1 MEFVKVA
8 RVSDVAPGVGLRV
21 DIGDE
26 SIAIFNLDGEFYAI
40 GDVCTHEET
49 SLADGDVFGD
59 IVECPLHG
67 AEFDIKSGKALS
79 LPAVLPVPTYT
90 VRVEGDDILV
100 DPEPSAE
107 H

>member
-26 SIAIFNLDGEFYAI
+26 AIAIFNLDGEFYAI

-59 IVECPLHG
+59 VVECPLHG
-67 AEFDIKSGKALS
+67 AEFDIRSGKALS
-79 LPAVLPVPTYT
+79 LPAVLPVPTYA

-100 DPEPSAE
+100 DPEPRD
-107 H
+107 

>member
-8 RVSDVAPGVGLRV
+8 RVGDVAPGVGLRV

-26 SIAIFNLDGEFYAI
+26 AIAIFNLDGEFYAI

-59 IVECPLHG
+59 VVECPLHG

-79 LPAVLPVPTYT
+79 LPAVLPVPTYA
-90 VRVEGDDILV
+90 VRVDGDDILV
-100 DPEPSAE
+100 NPEPHE
-107 H
+107 

>member
-1 MEFVKVA
+1 MAFVKVA

-21 DIGDE
+21 DLGDE
-26 SIAIFNLDGEFYAI
+26 AIAIFNLDGEFYAI

-59 IVECPLHG
+59 VVECPLHG

-79 LPAVLPVPTYT
+79 LPAVLPVPTYA

-100 DPEPSAE
+100 DPEPRE
-107 H
+107 

>member
-26 SIAIFNLDGEFYAI
+26 AIAIFNLDGEFYAI

-59 IVECPLHG
+59 VVECPLHG

-79 LPAVLPVPTYT
+79 LPAVLPVPTYA

-100 DPEPSAE
+100 DPAPRG
-107 H
+107 

>member
-26 SIAIFNLDGEFYAI
+26 AIAIFNLDGEFYAI

-59 IVECPLHG
+59 VVECPLHG

-79 LPAVLPVPTYT
+79 LPAVLPVPTYA
-90 VRVEGDDILV
+90 VRVEGDDILI
-100 DPEPSAE
+100 DLAPRD
-107 H
+107 

>member
-26 SIAIFNLDGEFYAI
+26 AIAIFNLDGEFYAI

-59 IVECPLHG
+59 VVECPLHG

-79 LPAVLPVPTYT
+79 LPAVVPVPTYA
-90 VRVEGDDILV
+90 VRVEGNDILI
-100 DPEPSAE
+100 DPEPRE
-107 H
+107 

>member
-1 MEFVKVA
+1 MEYVKVA

-26 SIAIFNLDGEFYAI
+26 AIAIFNLDGEFYAI

-59 IVECPLHG
+59 VVECPLHG

-100 DPEPSAE
+100 DPELR
-107 H
+107 

>member
-26 SIAIFNLDGEFYAI
+26 AIAIFNLDGEFYAI

-59 IVECPLHG
+59 VVECPLHG

-79 LPAVLPVPTYT
+79 LPAVLPVPTYA
-90 VRVEGDDILV
+90 VHVEGDDILV
-100 DPEPSAE
+100 DPEPRD
-107 H
+107 